1 MSPQELTTAGFL
13 FLDALCVRIINRGV
27 PFTQRS
33 SASDLVAG
41 FEVLEVEKFA
51 TFFLYQVQSI
61 YRLHY
66 KVKENQ
72 FLFQSVN

>member
-51 TFFLYQVQSI
+51 TFFCI
-61 YRLHY
+61 KC
-66 KVKENQ
+66 KVFTGCIIKSKRIN
-72 FLFQSVN
+72 FFFNP